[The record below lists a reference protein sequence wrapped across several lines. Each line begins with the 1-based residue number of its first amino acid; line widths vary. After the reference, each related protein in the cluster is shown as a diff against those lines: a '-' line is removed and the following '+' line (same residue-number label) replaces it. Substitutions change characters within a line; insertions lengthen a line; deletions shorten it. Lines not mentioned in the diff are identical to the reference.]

1 MRNRYFYSVA
11 RRIRMDPTELYLLDK
26 ELMHLGVSSA
36 VIEGDKQTSATSR
49 GRDASSFVPM
59 FQYSIELIPK
69 RRYKLIGKIDRVVKI
84 EGNKK
89 VIRKILSNR
98 KVWSDPGQERTTT
111 VCSVARIYIS
121 TLENFSDS
129 INGEKYQ
136 LPWPISPLPLPD
148 INKLINSTKV
158 RGTNCA
164 PTARWTR
171 QMF

>member
-36 VIEGDKQTSATSR
+36 VVEGDKQTSATSR

-69 RRYKLIGKIDRVVKI
+69 RRYKLIGKIDRIVKI

-121 TLENFSDS
+121 TLL
-129 INGEKYQ
+129 K
-136 LPWPISPLPLPD
+136 ISPIRLMEKNINFRGLFLPD